1 MSWQTVLGFE
11 THIELG
17 TNSKMFCACPA
28 DHFGKPPNTQTC
40 PVCLGLPGALPVPNA
55 TAIEWCIKLG
65 LALNCKV
72 NLFSKFDRK
81 NYFYPDLPKG
91 YQISQYDLPFCHSGW
106 LDVPAPHHPGGESA
120 GTKRIRITRVHME
133 EDTGKLQ
140 HAEVSGKK
148 VSLVDF
154 NRSGVPL
161 VEVVTEPDFDSPD
174 ESSEFLKEIQAIVRT
189 LGISTADMEK
199 GSMRLEANISVR
211 PAGQTELPNYKV
223 EIKNVNSFRFIKK
236 AIEYEV
242 GRQTRLLEAGL
253 TPDQETRGFK
263 ESAGAT
269 VAQRSKESAHDYR
282 YFPEPDIPPFQFTA
296 EQIAAWRQ
304 QLPELPAAIRDRLAA
319 AGVPS
324 ASAAVIV
331 ASPARLKKYIEL
343 TASHDP
349 VAVAKLLANLPED
362 QVYHASMHDT
372 SGKAISDEQQIRAAA
387 KAVVS
392 ANPRA
397 VADIKAGKI
406 QGKFFLIGQIKK
418 ELGDVD
424 IPLVQKI
431 LDKLI

>member
-17 TNSKMFCACPA
+17 TNTKMFCACPA
-28 DHFGKPPNTQTC
+28 DHFGKRANTQTC

-55 TAIEWCIKLG
+55 KAIEWCIKLG
-65 LALNCKV
+65 LALNCEI

-106 LDVPAPHHPGGESA
+106 LKLASGK
-120 GTKRIRITRVHME
+120 TIRITRVNME

-140 HAEVSGKK
+140 HAEVGGQK

-161 VEVVTEPDFDSPD
+161 VEVVTEPDFDSSD

-189 LGISTADMEK
+189 LGISSADMEK

-211 PAGQTELPNYKV
+211 KSDTVSLPDYKV

-242 GRQTRLLEAGL
+242 TRQITLLEAGT
-253 TPDQETRGFK
+253 TPTQETRGFK
-263 ESAGAT
+263 ENTGTT

-282 YFPEPDIPPFQFTA
+282 YFPEPDIPPFQFT
-296 EQIAAWRQ
+296 ESQIAKWRTE
-304 QLPELPAAIRDRLAA
+304 LPELPAAARARLQAL
-319 AGVPS
+319 GVPP
-324 ASAAVIV
+324 ATAAIIVAAPLRLQKFTELSAA
-331 ASPARLKKYIEL
+331 
-343 TASHDP
+343 HDP
-349 VAVAKLLANLPED
+349 VTVAKHISNLPED
-362 QVYHASMHDT
+362 QVPQALMPKASALTAD
-372 SGKAISDEQQIRAAA
+372 DQEIRSAVQKVITDNP
-387 KAVVS
+387 KAVI
-392 ANPRA
+392 
-397 VADIKAGKI
+397 DIHAGKI

-418 ELGDVD
+418 RLGDVD
-424 IPLVQKI
+424 ISAVQKI
-431 LDKLI
+431 LDELI